1 MHFNLYMRVSNIH
14 IKIFSGVFL
23 ILFLA
28 IVFTPLN
35 LTAQSKEVVAKNG
48 DGIYKLLK
56 RNGLDPA
63 VYTNAFIEMN
73 KTRLGENNTLFI
85 GVKYRLPD
93 VETKQTKPP
102 VVPENNSTLVTTDE
116 KESLNNN
123 KQSAAKEQGNESV
136 KTPVKTLNYN
146 IFGKNYSNV
155 AVKSDELK
163 GAVYYLK
170 SGHGGPDPGAMGKYQ
185 NHTICEDEYAYDVTL
200 RIARNLIERGATVYL
215 IVIDKNDGIR
225 DETFLMPDKDEV
237 CYPNRTIPLNH
248 VKRLQQRVDAVNQLY
263 KKHGN
268 AFQRFISIHVDSR
281 SKGENIDIF
290 LYHDSKSNS
299 GKRAATILQQTF
311 RDKYNEVQPGR
322 GYSGSVSARN
332 LYVLKNSY
340 PTGIF
345 IELGNM
351 NHQRDIKR
359 LIIADNRQAVAN
371 WLTQG
376 LIKDFKTN
384 R

>member
-1 MHFNLYMRVSNIH
+1 MAFKRIHFDLFMHVSNIH
-14 IKIFSGVFL
+14 IKIFSVVVLAF
-23 ILFLA
+23 FLA
-28 IVFTPLN
+28 ITFIPVSVI
-35 LTAQSKEVVAKNG
+35 AQSKEVVAKNG
-48 DGIYKLLK
+48 DGIHKILK

-63 VYTNAFIEMN
+63 IYTNAFIELN
-73 KTRLGENNTLFI
+73 KTRLGDNNSLFI

-93 VETKQTKPP
+93 VESKQETP
-102 VVPENNSTLVTTDE
+102 VVPANNSSLVATNKNESNKPQE
-116 KESLNNN
+116 KETGSIAE
-123 KQSAAKEQGNESV
+123 KRPDKE
-136 KTPVKTLNYN
+136 LNYS
-146 IFGKNYSNV
+146 IFGKNYNSV
-155 AVKSDELK
+155 VVKSDELK
-163 GAVYYLK
+163 GAIYYLK

-185 NHTICEDEYAYDVTL
+185 GHTVCEDEYAYDVTL

-237 CYPNRTIPLNH
+237 CYPGKTIPLNH
-248 VKRLQQRVDAVNQLY
+248 VKRLQQRVDVVNQLY

-290 LYHDSKSNS
+290 FYHDSKSNS
-299 GKRAATILQQTF
+299 GKRACTILQETF
-311 RDKYNEVQPGR
+311 RAKYNEVQPGR

-340 PTGIF
+340 PTGVF

-371 WLTQG
+371 WLTLG
-376 LIKDFKTN
+376 LVKDFKN
-384 R
+384 NK

>member
-1 MHFNLYMRVSNIH
+1 M
-14 IKIFSGVFL
+14 
-23 ILFLA
+23 LFLA
-28 IVFTPLN
+28 IVLVPLN
-35 LTAQSKEVVAKNG
+35 LSAQSKEVVAKNG

-93 VETKQTKPP
+93 VESKQAKPT
-102 VVPENNSTLVTTDE
+102 VVPENNANLISTDN
-116 KESLNNN
+116 KDSL
-123 KQSAAKEQGNESV
+123 KIATQKPSSETGGTS
-136 KTPVKTLNYN
+136 VKTLNYN
-146 IFGKNYSNV
+146 IFGKKYNNIT
-155 AVKSDELK
+155 VKSNELK

-185 NHTICEDEYAYDVTL
+185 GHTVCEDEYAYDVTL
-200 RIARNLIERGATVYL
+200 RIARNLIERGATVYM

-225 DETFLMPDKDEV
+225 DETFLMSDNDEV
-237 CYPNRTIPLNH
+237 CYPNRTIPLNQ

-263 KKHGN
+263 KKHGS

-290 LYHDSKSNS
+290 FYHDSKSNT
-299 GKRAATILQQTF
+299 GKKAATILQETF
-311 RDKYNEVQPGR
+311 REKYREVQPGR
-322 GYSGSVSARN
+322 GYTGSVSARN

-340 PTGIF
+340 PTGVF
-345 IELGNM
+345 IELANM